1 MEKPIMSTNFIS
13 CIGTVNKFSQKDN
26 FRTFCLKKRQRER
39 MIEALK
45 QMLLTI
51 YQFNECSFY
60 FEQTRSIE
68 CVQNNGFE
76 SSIMS
81 SQAVYFLIVL

>member
-1 MEKPIMSTNFIS
+1 
-13 CIGTVNKFSQKDN
+13 
-26 FRTFCLKKRQRER
+26 

>member
-1 MEKPIMSTNFIS
+1 MSTNFIS
-13 CIGTVNKFSQKDN
+13 CMGTVNKLSQKDN
-26 FRTFCLKKRQRER
+26 FRKFCLKKRQRER
-39 MIEALK
+39 IIEASK
-45 QMLLTI
+45 QMFLTI

-68 CVQNNGFE
+68 CLQNNGFE

-81 SQAVYFLIVL
+81 SQAVYFFIVL